1 MSLTDTGT
9 GIAPDMLSRIFE
21 PFYTTK
27 EVGKGTG
34 LGLSQVFGFAKQSG
48 GDVEVHSVV
57 GGGTTFTLYLP
68 EIDIVAPEDLA
79 VPYLR
84 EGFPSGGGQHVL
96 IVEDNVE
103 VGRFATQILEDIGY
117 RATWAANAEDA
128 IEKLGPDGAGYDAVF
143 SDVVMPGMGGIALAR
158 LLQRRMP
165 NLPVLL
171 ATGYSHVLAQ
181 DGLHGFEL
189 IHKPYSADQLGR
201 ILGRVLSPTFG
212 QTMTAI
218 EPRG

>member
-1 MSLTDTGT
+1 
-9 GIAPDMLSRIFE
+9 
-21 PFYTTK
+21 
-27 EVGKGTG
+27 
-34 LGLSQVFGFAKQSG
+34 
-48 GDVEVHSVV
+48 
-57 GGGTTFTLYLP
+57 
-68 EIDIVAPEDLA
+68 
-79 VPYLR
+79 
-84 EGFPSGGGQHVL
+84 
-96 IVEDNVE
+96 
-103 VGRFATQILEDIGY
+103 
-117 RATWAANAEDA
+117 
-128 IEKLGPDGAGYDAVF
+128 VF

-165 NLPVLL
+165 KLPVLL